1 MATFKTDGLET
12 FAIRAISST
21 RAAWTYGALSTNAT
35 AEAVTGTTLTGEI
48 ATAGLCRAAM
58 TCTNPSTYVFQLAKV
73 WTSTQTIE
81 IMKFAV
87 FNDSTAGNMMG
98 EHLFSVAKGLIS
110 GETITITAQGT
121 VASA

>member
-1 MATFKTDGLET
+1 MAIYKTDGLET

-35 AEAVTGTTLTGEI
+35 AESTAGTTLTGEL

-58 TCTNPSTYVFQLAKV
+58 TCTNPSTYVFQLSHA
-73 WTSTQTIE
+73 WTSTETRE
-81 IMKFAV
+81 IRKFAV

-98 EHLFSVAKGLIS
+98 EHLFSVTKGLIS
-110 GETITITAQGT
+110 GEALTITAQGT
-121 VASA
+121 VAAA